1 MYSVTLTETPAA
13 ITRAEQD
20 AAIPDDADG
29 DEEAKRRYAEEAKIA
44 HETFVQK
51 RAFLSNTSRRLGA
64 YLFNASSSRASSS

>member
-1 MYSVTLTETPAA
+1 MLGAREDLAEMYSVTLTETPAA

-44 HETFVQK
+44 
-51 RAFLSNTSRRLGA
+51 S
-64 YLFNASSSRASSS
+64 